1 MLMRENVTAIDVA
14 QAIVSRNAHHQAF
27 MHNLYVPR
35 ARKARHT
42 IRVSATAAPGNPVR
56 IVPKNGNVHPVALIV
71 NIETAHKVNSMLRAR
86 TGSGH
91 LSVQRGWG
99 SLAWHV
105 AFTCR
110 LR

>member
-1 MLMRENVTAIDVA
+1 MLICENVTAIDAA
-14 QAIVSRNAHHQAF
+14 QAIVSRNAHHHAF

-35 ARKARHT
+35 ARKARHN
-42 IRVSATAAPGNPVR
+42 IRISATAAPGIPVR
-56 IVPKNGNVHPVALIV
+56 TVPKNGNVHPYTPID
-71 NIETAHKVNSMLRAR
+71 NIETDHEAKSMLRAR

-99 SLAWHV
+99 SLALQV
-105 AFTCR
+105 AFTWG